1 MCYNGQLVCQV
12 VLCRPAE
19 QGKDNF
25 CYVYFVCKF
34 STLLSYILSPSPLP
48 SLIMGTNRHR
58 QVCAVCTLFVVQ
70 CCAVPLF
77 LSRLFLYNVKI
88 YRSSVVAAAEYRIC
102 LSRETIEPIFIG
114 YQQCYTHFRISGY
127 LFCILI
133 CYDVCLCI
141 RYIITFFNTYVRL
154 HCYGALF
161 GIYLSLFIQY
171 STDNSI
177 YI

>member
-1 MCYNGQLVCQV
+1 MGNWFAKWCSVGQRNKARTTFVTYTSCANSIYSLV
-12 VLCRPAE
+12 LHTP
-19 QGKDNF
+19 
-25 CYVYFVCKF
+25 
-34 STLLSYILSPSPLP
+34 PPP

-141 RYIITFFNTYVRL
+141 RYIITFFK
-154 HCYGALF
+154 GS
-161 GIYLSLFIQY
+161 G
-171 STDNSI
+171 
-177 YI
+177 